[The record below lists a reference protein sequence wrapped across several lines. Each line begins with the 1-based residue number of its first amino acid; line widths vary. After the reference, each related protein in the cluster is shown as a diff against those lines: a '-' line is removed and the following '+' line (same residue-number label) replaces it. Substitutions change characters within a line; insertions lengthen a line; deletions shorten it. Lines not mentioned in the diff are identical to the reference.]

1 MNKTGDSETILS
13 EVIGKYDNGWGSI
26 GRLKHVHGRVR
37 VLPWVLPTT
46 ILKGHRMG
54 IIGSHL
60 GPIITRNPVAKMIRF
75 KSASMLAERPNRPD
89 DGSLRSCSWSSR
101 EQLVTALP

>member
-1 MNKTGDSETILS
+1 
-13 EVIGKYDNGWGSI
+13 
-26 GRLKHVHGRVR
+26 
-37 VLPWVLPTT
+37 
-46 ILKGHRMG
+46 MG

-89 DGSLRSCSWSSR
+89 DGSLRARSWSSR
-101 EQLVTALP
+101 EQLVTAPPVVKGTLPPSKKLMNRHKSDVA